1 MDNINEN
8 IEKLSEKKLPNED
21 EEFNNFFFV
30 GGADWIKSNKENISK
45 EKKNKIKL
53 FLKKYL
59 LLDNVNFLFG
69 TGSSIHLGAESI
81 QGIPKKVMDKIDGI
95 DEIEQKDK
103 TDETNKK
110 DEIKNLFKE
119 LKDKYVDKIKEE
131 IKKGKDYFIWE
142 DKAIKPIIDKIS
154 NDLKVNLKIS
164 EEDEIEKIK
173 FKKDIEKELKENR
186 EKIETEDIIKAIFTS
201 DNIKKYIINL
211 DEVNENLKKITEE
224 VKLKLELLKLIN
236 EDKKI
241 NLKEAIMNEKFNN
254 KEKEEIY
261 KLGIEVKLEDF
272 LNYLYALKYL
282 MEQSEGLIS
291 KKEIDLENLK
301 QLIETIKKG
310 IFEMCDIDNISFEDN
325 FFFNREADSVISAR
339 IKIETRKKMEKE
351 GKYTYHRSF
360 LTSLLQRPL
369 NLRRANIFTLN
380 YDLAFEYACDELGI
394 EYINGF
400 VGFNERNF
408 RPEVYNYDFFFPGDT
423 TEGKVRR
430 IERVIKYYKLHGSLN
445 WVYKNQ
451 NKNNPYGLYEIPI
464 ELVRMKLKNKMDN
477 LGEIMIYPTS
487 SKKEYTLNFPY
498 SELFRKFADRLQQPE
513 AVLFVIGYSFYDE
526 HVNDIIYQA
535 LANPSFTLVI
545 VDFNGTQSGGEIKR
559 LNDLK
564 DPRIIISQGGEL
576 GDFKYFSKELLPT
589 MDQEDTRA
597 KVMSSIE
604 KLYTKEDNEKSE
616 V

>member
-1 MDNINEN
+1 MDSINEN
-8 IEKLSEKKLPNED
+8 IEKLSEKKLPNEA

-30 GGADWIKSNKENISK
+30 GGDDWIKNNKENISK

-69 TGSSIHLGAESI
+69 TGSSIHLGAETI
-81 QGIPKKVMDKIDGI
+81 QGIPKKVIDKIDGT
-95 DEIEQKDK
+95 DEIEQK
-103 TDETNKK
+103 E
-110 DEIKNLFKE
+110 EIKNLFKK

-142 DKAIKPIIDKIS
+142 DKVIKPIIDKIS
-154 NDLKVNLKIS
+154 NDLKVNLKIT
-164 EEDEIEKIK
+164 EEDKIEKIK
-173 FKKDIEKELKENR
+173 FKKDIEKELKENSK
-186 EKIETEDIIKAIFTS
+186 KIESEDIIKTIFTS
-201 DNIKKYIINL
+201 DNIKKYNIIL
-211 DEVNENLKKITEE
+211 DEVDEILKNITEKFKIE
-224 VKLKLELLKLIN
+224 LELLKLIN
-236 EDKKI
+236 KNKI
-241 NLKEAIMNEKFNN
+241 NLKEIAINKKFNDEE
-254 KEKEEIY
+254 KEKIY

-282 MEQSEGLIS
+282 MEQSEGIIS
-291 KKEIDLENLK
+291 KEEIDIEKLE
-301 QLIETIKKG
+301 QLIETIKKA

-325 FFFNREADSVISAR
+325 LFFKREADSVISAR

-545 VDFNGTQSGGEIKR
+545 VDFNVTQSGGEIKR

-604 KLYTKEDNEKSE
+604 KLYPKEDNEKSE

>member
-1 MDNINEN
+1 MDNKNEV
-8 IEKLSEKKLPNED
+8 IENQNVDKDQISEKKS
-21 EEFNNFFFV
+21 NNCFFV
-30 GGADWIKSNKENISK
+30 GEERWIENEKIDKDKKS
-45 EKKNKIKL
+45 KIKL
-53 FLKKYL
+53 FFKKYL

-81 QGIPKKVMDKIDGI
+81 QEIPKQISEKIEKND
-95 DEIEQKDK
+95 DV
-103 TDETNKK
+103 N
-110 DEIKNLFKE
+110 NLFKKLKE
-119 LKDKYVDKIKEE
+119 KYKDKKLLDVKEE
-131 IKKGKDYFIWE
+131 IEKGNDCLIWE
-142 DKAIKPIIDKIS
+142 NKI
-154 NDLKVNLKIS
+154 NDLEEGLKSKLKELKIQKEKVNLKEI
-164 EEDEIEKIK
+164 IEKNELD
-173 FKKDIEKELKENR
+173 DI
-186 EKIETEDIIKAIFTS
+186 
-201 DNIKKYIINL
+201 
-211 DEVNENLKKITEE
+211 
-224 VKLKLELLKLIN
+224 
-236 EDKKI
+236 
-241 NLKEAIMNEKFNN
+241 
-254 KEKEEIY
+254 EKEEIY
-261 KLGIEVKLEDF
+261 KLGVEVKLEDF

-282 MEQSEGLIS
+282 MKQSEGLIS
-291 KKEIDLENLK
+291 KNELEIDIEKLGK
-301 QLIETIKKG
+301 LIEAIKKA
-310 IFEMCDIDNISFEDN
+310 IFEMCDIDNISFVKNWFLNKKGNKE
-325 FFFNREADSVISAR
+325 
-339 IKIETRKKMEKE
+339 IKEKMEKE
-351 GKYTYHRSF
+351 GKYTYHKSF

-464 ELVRMKLKNKMDN
+464 ELVRMKLENKMDN

-513 AVLFVIGYSFYDE
+513 AVLFVVGYSFYDE
-526 HVNDIIYQA
+526 HINDIIYQA
-535 LANPSFTLVI
+535 LANPSFTLII
-545 VDFNGTQSGGEIKR
+545 VDFNGTKNDGEIKR

-564 DPRIIISQGGEL
+564 DPRIIICQGEEL

-589 MDQEDTRA
+589 IDQEDTRA
-597 KVMSSIE
+597 KVMNSLD
-604 KLYTKEDNEKSE
+604 KLYQTENDKKQE

>member
-1 MDNINEN
+1 MDSKNEN
-8 IEKLSEKKLPNED
+8 TENLSKKKVPNKD

-30 GGADWIKSNKENISK
+30 GGDDWIKNEKESISK

-69 TGSSIHLGAESI
+69 TGSSIHLGAETV
-81 QGIPKKVMDKIDGI
+81 QRIPEKVT
-95 DEIEQKDK
+95 DEIE
-103 TDETNKK
+103 EK
-110 DEIKNLFKE
+110 DEVKNLFKK
-119 LKDKYVDKIKEE
+119 LKNKYVDKIKEE
-131 IKKGKDYFIWE
+131 IRKGKDYFIWE
-142 DKAIKPIIDKIS
+142 DKVLKPIIDKIF
-154 NDLKVNLKIS
+154 DNLKENLEIS
-164 EEDEIEKIK
+164 EEDEIKKIK
-173 FKKDIEKELKENR
+173 FKKDIEEELRENSK
-186 EKIETEDIIKAIFTS
+186 KIDSKNIIKTIFAN
-201 DNIKKYIINL
+201 DNIKKYNIIL
-211 DEVNENLKKITEE
+211 DEVDEILKNITEKFKIE
-224 VKLKLELLKLIN
+224 LELLKLIN
-236 EDKKI
+236 KNKI
-241 NLKEAIMNEKFNN
+241 NLKEIAINEKFNDEE
-254 KEKEEIY
+254 KEKIY

-282 MEQSEGLIS
+282 MEQSEGIIS
-291 KKEIDLENLK
+291 KEEIDIEKLE
-301 QLIETIKKG
+301 QLIETIKKA

-325 FFFNREADSVISAR
+325 FFFKREADSLISAR

-464 ELVRMKLKNKMDN
+464 ELVRMKLENKKDN

-513 AVLFVIGYSFYDE
+513 AVLFVVGYSFYDE
-526 HVNDIIYQA
+526 HINDIIYQA
-535 LANPSFTLVI
+535 LANPSFTLII
-545 VDFNGTQSGGEIKR
+545 VDFNGTKSGGEIKI

-564 DPRIIISQGGEL
+564 DPRIVISQGEEL

-589 MDQEDTRA
+589 MDQEDTRI
-597 KVMSSIE
+597 KVMNSME
-604 KLYTKEDNEKSE
+604 KLYPKEDDQKSE

>member
-1 MDNINEN
+1 MDSINEN
-8 IEKLSEKKLPNED
+8 IEKLSEKKLPNEA

-30 GGADWIKSNKENISK
+30 GGDDWIKNNKENISK

-69 TGSSIHLGAESI
+69 TGSSIHLGAETI
-81 QGIPKKVMDKIDGI
+81 QGIPKKVIDKIDGT
-95 DEIEQKDK
+95 DEIEQ
-103 TDETNKK
+103 K
-110 DEIKNLFKE
+110 DEIKNLFKK

-142 DKAIKPIIDKIS
+142 DKVIKPIIDKIS
-154 NDLKVNLKIS
+154 NDLKVNLKIT
-164 EEDEIEKIK
+164 EEDKIEKIK
-173 FKKDIEKELKENR
+173 FKKDIEKELKENSK
-186 EKIETEDIIKAIFTS
+186 KIESEDIIKTIFTS
-201 DNIKKYIINL
+201 DNIKKYNIIL
-211 DEVNENLKKITEE
+211 DEVDEILKNITEKFKIE
-224 VKLKLELLKLIN
+224 LELLKLIN
-236 EDKKI
+236 KNKI
-241 NLKEAIMNEKFNN
+241 NLKEIAINKKFNDEE
-254 KEKEEIY
+254 KEKIY

-282 MEQSEGLIS
+282 MEQSEGIIS
-291 KKEIDLENLK
+291 KEEIDIEKLE
-301 QLIETIKKG
+301 QLIETIKKA

-325 FFFNREADSVISAR
+325 LFFKREADSVISAR

-408 RPEVYNYDFFFPGDT
+408 RPEVYSYDFFFPGDT

-445 WVYKNQ
+445 WIYKNQ

-464 ELVRMKLKNKMDN
+464 ELVRMKLENEKDN

-513 AVLFVIGYSFYDE
+513 AVLFVVGYSFYDE
-526 HVNDIIYQA
+526 HINDIIYQA
-535 LANPSFTLVI
+535 LANPSFTLII
-545 VDFNGTQSGGEIKR
+545 VDFKGTENGGEIKR

-564 DPRIIISQGGEL
+564 DPRIIICQGEEL

-589 MDQEDTRA
+589 MDQEDTRI
-597 KVMSSIE
+597 KVMNSIE
-604 KLYTKEDNEKSE
+604 KLYPKEDDEKSE

>member
-30 GGADWIKSNKENISK
+30 GGDDWIKNNKENISK

-69 TGSSIHLGAESI
+69 TGSSIHLGAETV
-81 QGIPKKVMDKIDGI
+81 QRIPEKVT
-95 DEIEQKDK
+95 DEIE
-103 TDETNKK
+103 EK
-110 DEIKNLFKE
+110 DEVKNLFKK
-119 LKDKYVDKIKEE
+119 LRDKYVDKIKEE

-142 DKAIKPIIDKIS
+142 DKVIKPIIDKIS
-154 NDLKVNLKIS
+154 NDLKVNLKIT
-164 EEDEIEKIK
+164 EEDKIEKIK
-173 FKKDIEKELKENR
+173 FKKDIEKELKENSK
-186 EKIETEDIIKAIFTS
+186 KIESEDIIKNIFTS

-241 NLKEAIMNEKFNN
+241 NLKEAIMNEKFND
-254 KEKEEIY
+254 KEEEIY

-291 KKEIDLENLK
+291 KKEVDVEILE
-301 QLIETIKKG
+301 QLIETIKKA

-325 FFFNREADSVISAR
+325 LFFKREADSVISAR

-445 WVYKNQ
+445 WIYKNQ

-604 KLYTKEDNEKSE
+604 KLYPKEDDEKSE

>member
-1 MDNINEN
+1 MDSKNEV
-8 IEKLSEKKLPNED
+8 IENKNVDKDKISEKKS
-21 EEFNNFFFV
+21 NNCFFV
-30 GGADWIKSNKENISK
+30 GEEKWIENKKIDNKDKS
-45 EKKNKIKL
+45 KIKL

-81 QGIPKKVMDKIDGI
+81 QEIPKQISEKIEKND
-95 DEIEQKDK
+95 DV
-103 TDETNKK
+103 N
-110 DEIKNLFKE
+110 NLFKK
-119 LKDKYVDKIKEE
+119 LKEKYEDRKFLDVKEE
-131 IKKGKDYFIWE
+131 IKKGNDYFIWK
-142 DKAIKPIIDKIS
+142 DKVLKLIIDKIFD
-154 NDLKVNLKIS
+154 NLKVNLKIS

-186 EKIETEDIIKAIFTS
+186 EKIESEDIIKAIFTS

-236 EDKKI
+236 EDKEI
-241 NLKEAIMNEKFNN
+241 NLKEAIMHEKFND

-261 KLGIEVKLEDF
+261 KLGVEVKLEDF

-282 MEQSEGLIS
+282 MGQSEDLIS
-291 KKEIDLENLK
+291 KEEIDLEKLE
-301 QLIETIKKG
+301 QLIETIKKA
-310 IFEMCDIDNISFEDN
+310 IFEMCDIDNISFKDN
-325 FFFNREADSVISAR
+325 YFLEKEENKE
-339 IKIETRKKMEKE
+339 IKDKMQKE
-351 GKYTYHRSF
+351 GKYTYHKSL

-369 NLRRANIFTLN
+369 NLRRVNIFTLN

-464 ELVRMKLKNKMDN
+464 ELVRMKLTNETNN
-477 LGEIMIYPTS
+477 LGDIMIYPTS

-513 AVLFVIGYSFYDE
+513 AVLFVVGYSFYDE
-526 HVNDIIYQA
+526 HINDIIYQA
-535 LANPSFTLVI
+535 LANPSFTLII
-545 VDFNGTQSGGEIKR
+545 VDFNGTKNKGEIKK

-564 DPRIIISQGGEL
+564 DPRIIICQGEEL

-589 MDQEDTRA
+589 IDQEDTRA
-597 KVMSSIE
+597 KVMSSLE
-604 KLYTKEDNEKSE
+604 KLYQAENDKKQEE
-616 V
+616 

>member
-1 MDNINEN
+1 MDNKNEIVEN
-8 IEKLSEKKLPNED
+8 KNSEKD
-21 EEFNNFFFV
+21 QNNKKKSNNCFFV
-30 GGADWIKSNKENISK
+30 GGDDWIENKEESIKKVEK
-45 EKKNKIKL
+45 ERYKSKIKL

-81 QGIPKKVMDKIDGI
+81 QEIPKQISKKIEKND
-95 DEIEQKDK
+95 DV
-103 TDETNKK
+103 N
-110 DEIKNLFKE
+110 NLFKK
-119 LKDKYVDKIKEE
+119 LKEKYEDRKFLDVKEE
-131 IKKGKDYFIWE
+131 IKKGNDYFIWK
-142 DKAIKPIIDKIS
+142 DKVLKPIIDKIF
-154 NDLKVNLKIS
+154 DNLKENLEIS
-164 EEDEIEKIK
+164 EEDEIKKIK
-173 FKKDIEKELKENR
+173 FKKDIEEELMENNK
-186 EKIETEDIIKAIFTS
+186 KIESKDIIKIIFTS
-201 DNIKKYIINL
+201 NNIKKYVINL
-211 DEVNENLKKITEE
+211 DKVSEKLKEITEE

-236 EDKKI
+236 KDKEI
-241 NLKEAIMNEKFNN
+241 NLKEAIMNEKFND

-261 KLGIEVKLEDF
+261 KLGVEVKLEDF

-282 MEQSEGLIS
+282 MEQSEDLIS
-291 KKEIDLENLK
+291 KEEIDIEKLGK
-301 QLIETIKKG
+301 LIETIKKA
-310 IFEMCDIDNISFEDN
+310 IFEMCDVDRISFNDN
-325 FFFNREADSVISAR
+325 HFLKKEENKE
-339 IKIETRKKMEKE
+339 IKDKMEKE
-351 GKYTYHRSF
+351 GRYTYHKSL

-464 ELVRMKLKNKMDN
+464 ELVRMKLTNETNN
-477 LGEIMIYPTS
+477 LGDIMIYPTS

-513 AVLFVIGYSFYDE
+513 AVLFVVGYSFYDE

-535 LANPSFTLVI
+535 LANPSFTLI
-545 VDFNGTQSGGEIKR
+545 IIDFKGTENGGEIKR

-564 DPRIIISQGGEL
+564 DPRIIICQGEEL

-604 KLYTKEDNEKSE
+604 KLYPKENDEKSE

>member
-1 MDNINEN
+1 MDSKNEV
-8 IEKLSEKKLPNED
+8 IENKNVDKDKISEKKS
-21 EEFNNFFFV
+21 NNCFFV
-30 GGADWIKSNKENISK
+30 GEEKWIENKKIDNKDKS
-45 EKKNKIKL
+45 KIKL

-81 QGIPKKVMDKIDGI
+81 QEIPKQISEKIEKND
-95 DEIEQKDK
+95 DV
-103 TDETNKK
+103 N
-110 DEIKNLFKE
+110 NLFKK
-119 LKDKYVDKIKEE
+119 LKEKYENRKLLDVKEE
-131 IKKGKDYFIWE
+131 IEKGNNYLIWE
-142 DKAIKPIIDKIS
+142 NKI
-154 NDLKVNLKIS
+154 NDLEEELKSKLKELEIQKDKVNLK
-164 EEDEIEKIK
+164 EIIVKNK
-173 FKKDIEKELKENR
+173 LDDSEKEK
-186 EKIETEDIIKAIFTS
+186 
-201 DNIKKYIINL
+201 
-211 DEVNENLKKITEE
+211 
-224 VKLKLELLKLIN
+224 
-236 EDKKI
+236 
-241 NLKEAIMNEKFNN
+241 
-254 KEKEEIY
+254 IY
-261 KLGIEVKLEDF
+261 KLGVEVKLEDF

-282 MEQSEGLIS
+282 MKQSEGLIS
-291 KKEIDLENLK
+291 KNELKTEIDIEKLGK
-301 QLIETIKKG
+301 LIVAIKKA
-310 IFEMCDIDNISFEDN
+310 IFEMCDIDNISFKDN
-325 FFFNREADSVISAR
+325 YFLEKEENKE
-339 IKIETRKKMEKE
+339 IKEKMEKE
-351 GKYTYHRSF
+351 GKYTYHKSL

-369 NLRRANIFTLN
+369 NLRRVNIFTLN

-464 ELVRMKLKNKMDN
+464 ELVRMKLTNETNN
-477 LGEIMIYPTS
+477 LGDIMIYPTS

-513 AVLFVIGYSFYDE
+513 AVLFVVGYSFYDE
-526 HVNDIIYQA
+526 HINDIIYQA
-535 LANPSFTLVI
+535 LANPSFTLII
-545 VDFNGTQSGGEIKR
+545 VDFKGTENGGEIKR

-564 DPRIIISQGGEL
+564 DPRIIICQGEEL

-597 KVMSSIE
+597 KVMSSLD
-604 KLYTKEDNEKSE
+604 KLYPTEDDKK
-616 V
+616 

>member
-1 MDNINEN
+1 MDNKNEIIENQNVKKDQINE
-8 IEKLSEKKLPNED
+8 KKS
-21 EEFNNFFFV
+21 NNCFFV
-30 GGADWIKSNKENISK
+30 GGDDWIENKNLKKEEKGRYKS
-45 EKKNKIKL
+45 KIKL

-81 QGIPKKVMDKIDGI
+81 QEIPK
-95 DEIEQKDK
+95 Q
-103 TDETNKK
+103 
-110 DEIKNLFKE
+110 
-119 LKDKYVDKIKEE
+119 
-131 IKKGKDYFIWE
+131 
-142 DKAIKPIIDKIS
+142 IIDKIEKNNNIKELFEILKKKYEKKLLS
-154 NDLKVNLKIS
+154 DIKEKIEKGNDYLIWENKINDLEKKVKSKLKELKIEKEKVNLKEII
-164 EEDEIEKIK
+164 EENK
-173 FKKDIEKELKENR
+173 
-186 EKIETEDIIKAIFTS
+186 
-201 DNIKKYIINL
+201 L
-211 DEVNENLKKITEE
+211 DET
-224 VKLKLELLKLIN
+224 
-236 EDKKI
+236 
-241 NLKEAIMNEKFNN
+241 
-254 KEKEEIY
+254 EKEEIY

-282 MEQSEGLIS
+282 MEQSEDLIS
-291 KKEIDLENLK
+291 KVEIDLEKLE
-301 QLIETIKKG
+301 QLIETIKKA
-310 IFEMCDIDNISFEDN
+310 IFEMCDIDKISFDDN
-325 FFFNREADSVISAR
+325 HFLKKEENNE
-339 IKIETRKKMEKE
+339 IKDKMKKE
-351 GKYTYHRSF
+351 GKYTYHKSF

-400 VGFNERNF
+400 VGFNKRNF
-408 RPEVYNYDFFFPGDT
+408 RPEVYSYDFFFPGDT

-445 WVYKNQ
+445 WVYRNQ

-464 ELVRMKLKNKMDN
+464 ELVRMNLKNEEDN

-513 AVLFVIGYSFYDE
+513 AVLFVVGYSFYDE
-526 HVNDIIYQA
+526 HINDIIYQA
-535 LANPSFTLVI
+535 LANPSFTLII
-545 VDFNGTQSGGEIKR
+545 VDFNGTKSGGEIKI

-564 DPRIIISQGGEL
+564 DPRIVISQGEEL

-589 MDQEDTRA
+589 MDQEDTRI
-597 KVMSSIE
+597 KVMNSME
-604 KLYTKEDNEKSE
+604 KLYPKEDDQKSE

>member
-1 MDNINEN
+1 MDSKNEN
-8 IEKLSEKKLPNED
+8 TENLSKKKVPNKD

-30 GGADWIKSNKENISK
+30 GGDDWIKNEKESISK

-69 TGSSIHLGAESI
+69 TGSSIHLGAETV
-81 QGIPKKVMDKIDGI
+81 QRIPEKVT
-95 DEIEQKDK
+95 DEIE
-103 TDETNKK
+103 EK
-110 DEIKNLFKE
+110 DEVKNLFKK
-119 LKDKYVDKIKEE
+119 LKNKYVDKIKEE
-131 IKKGKDYFIWE
+131 IRKGKDYFIWE
-142 DKAIKPIIDKIS
+142 DKVLKSIIDKIF
-154 NDLKVNLKIS
+154 DNLKKNLEIS
-164 EEDEIEKIK
+164 EEDEIKKIK
-173 FKKDIEKELKENR
+173 FKKDIEEELRENSK
-186 EKIETEDIIKAIFTS
+186 KIDSKNIIKTIFAN
-201 DNIKKYIINL
+201 DNIKKYNIIL
-211 DEVNENLKKITEE
+211 DEVDEILKNITEKFKIE
-224 VKLKLELLKLIN
+224 LELLKLIN
-236 EDKKI
+236 KNKI
-241 NLKEAIMNEKFNN
+241 NLKEIAINKKFNDEE
-254 KEKEEIY
+254 KEKIY

-282 MEQSEGLIS
+282 MEQSEGIIS
-291 KKEIDLENLK
+291 KEEIDIEKLE
-301 QLIETIKKG
+301 QLIETIKKA

-464 ELVRMKLKNKMDN
+464 ELVRMKLENKMDN

-513 AVLFVIGYSFYDE
+513 AVLFVVGYSFYDE

-535 LANPSFTLVI
+535 LANPSFTLII
-545 VDFNGTQSGGEIKR
+545 VDFYGTQSGGEIKK

-604 KLYTKEDNEKSE
+604 KLYPKENDEKSE

>member
-1 MDNINEN
+1 MKLEVYKILSINFSKNRTHGGSVLDNKNEV
-8 IEKLSEKKLPNED
+8 IENQNVDKDQISEKKS
-21 EEFNNFFFV
+21 NNCFFV
-30 GGADWIKSNKENISK
+30 GEERWIENEKIDKDKKS
-45 EKKNKIKL
+45 KIKL
-53 FLKKYL
+53 FFKKYL

-81 QGIPKKVMDKIDGI
+81 QEIPKQISEKIEKND
-95 DEIEQKDK
+95 DV
-103 TDETNKK
+103 N
-110 DEIKNLFKE
+110 NLFKK
-119 LKDKYVDKIKEE
+119 LKEKYEDKKLLDVKEE
-131 IKKGKDYFIWE
+131 IEKGNDCLIWE
-142 DKAIKPIIDKIS
+142 NKI
-154 NDLKVNLKIS
+154 NDLEEGLKSKLKELKIQKEKVNLKEI
-164 EEDEIEKIK
+164 IEKNELD
-173 FKKDIEKELKENR
+173 DI
-186 EKIETEDIIKAIFTS
+186 
-201 DNIKKYIINL
+201 
-211 DEVNENLKKITEE
+211 
-224 VKLKLELLKLIN
+224 
-236 EDKKI
+236 
-241 NLKEAIMNEKFNN
+241 
-254 KEKEEIY
+254 EKEEIY
-261 KLGIEVKLEDF
+261 KLGVEVKLEDF

-282 MEQSEGLIS
+282 MKQSEGLIS
-291 KKEIDLENLK
+291 KNELEIDIEKLGK
-301 QLIETIKKG
+301 LIEAIKKA
-310 IFEMCDIDNISFEDN
+310 IFEMCDIDNISFVKNWFLNKKGNKE
-325 FFFNREADSVISAR
+325 
-339 IKIETRKKMEKE
+339 IKEKMEKE
-351 GKYTYHRSF
+351 GKYAYHKSF

-380 YDLAFEYACDELGI
+380 YDLAFEYAYDELGI

-464 ELVRMKLKNKMDN
+464 ELVRMKLENKMDN

-513 AVLFVIGYSFYDE
+513 AVLFVVGYSFYDE
-526 HVNDIIYQA
+526 HINDIIYQA
-535 LANPSFTLVI
+535 LANPSFTLII
-545 VDFNGTQSGGEIKR
+545 VDFNGTKNDGEIKR

-564 DPRIIISQGGEL
+564 DPRIIICQGEEL

-589 MDQEDTRA
+589 IDQEDTRA
-597 KVMSSIE
+597 KVMNSLD
-604 KLYTKEDNEKSE
+604 KLYQTENDKKQE

>member
-1 MDNINEN
+1 MKLEVYKILSINFSKNKTYGGSVLDSKNEVIENQNVEKDKINE
-8 IEKLSEKKLPNED
+8 KKS
-21 EEFNNFFFV
+21 NNCFFV
-30 GGADWIKSNKENISK
+30 GGDDWIENKNLKKEEKERYKS
-45 EKKNKIKL
+45 KIKL

-81 QGIPKKVMDKIDGI
+81 QEIPKQISDKI
-95 DEIEQKDK
+95 E
-103 TDETNKK
+103 
-110 DEIKNLFKE
+110 KNNNIKE
-119 LKDKYVDKIKEE
+119 LFENLKKKYEKRLLLDIKEKIE
-131 IKKGKDYFIWE
+131 KRNDCLIWE
-142 DKAIKPIIDKIS
+142 NKI
-154 NDLKVNLKIS
+154 NNLEEELKNKLKEFKIENEKVNLK
-164 EEDEIEKIK
+164 EIIVKNK
-173 FKKDIEKELKENR
+173 
-186 EKIETEDIIKAIFTS
+186 
-201 DNIKKYIINL
+201 L
-211 DEVNENLKKITEE
+211 D
-224 VKLKLELLKLIN
+224 
-236 EDKKI
+236 DS
-241 NLKEAIMNEKFNN
+241 
-254 KEKEEIY
+254 EKEEIY
-261 KLGIEVKLEDF
+261 KLGVEVKLEDF

-282 MEQSEGLIS
+282 MEQSEDLIS
-291 KKEIDLENLK
+291 KEEIDLEKLE
-301 QLIETIKKG
+301 QLIETIKKA
-310 IFEMCDIDNISFEDN
+310 IFEMCDIDKISFDN
-325 FFFNREADSVISAR
+325 NHFLKKEENKK
-339 IKIETRKKMEKE
+339 IKDKMKKE
-351 GKYTYHRSF
+351 GKYTYHKSL

-445 WVYKNQ
+445 WVYRNQ

-464 ELVRMKLKNKMDN
+464 ELVRMKLANKMDN
-477 LGEIMIYPTS
+477 LGDIMIYPTS

-513 AVLFVIGYSFYDE
+513 AVLFVVGYSFYDE

-535 LANPSFTLVI
+535 LANPSFTLII
-545 VDFNGTQSGGEIKR
+545 VDFKGTQSGEEIKR

-564 DPRIIISQGGEL
+564 DPRIIICQGEEL

-589 MDQEDTRA
+589 IDQEDTRA
-597 KVMSSIE
+597 KVMSSLE
-604 KLYTKEDNEKSE
+604 KLYQAENDKKQEE
-616 V
+616 

>member
-1 MDNINEN
+1 MKLEVYKILSINFSKNRTHGGSVLDNKNEV
-8 IEKLSEKKLPNED
+8 IENQNVDKDQISEKKS
-21 EEFNNFFFV
+21 NNCFFV
-30 GGADWIKSNKENISK
+30 GEERWIENEKIDKDKKS
-45 EKKNKIKL
+45 KIKL
-53 FLKKYL
+53 FFKKYL

-81 QGIPKKVMDKIDGI
+81 QEIPKQISEKIEKND
-95 DEIEQKDK
+95 DV
-103 TDETNKK
+103 N
-110 DEIKNLFKE
+110 NLFKK
-119 LKDKYVDKIKEE
+119 LKEKYEDKKLLDVKEE
-131 IKKGKDYFIWE
+131 IEKGNDCLIWE
-142 DKAIKPIIDKIS
+142 NKI
-154 NDLKVNLKIS
+154 NDLEEGLKSKLKELKIKKEKVNLKEI
-164 EEDEIEKIK
+164 IEKNELD
-173 FKKDIEKELKENR
+173 DI
-186 EKIETEDIIKAIFTS
+186 
-201 DNIKKYIINL
+201 
-211 DEVNENLKKITEE
+211 
-224 VKLKLELLKLIN
+224 
-236 EDKKI
+236 
-241 NLKEAIMNEKFNN
+241 
-254 KEKEEIY
+254 EKEEIY
-261 KLGIEVKLEDF
+261 KLGVEVKLEDF

-282 MEQSEGLIS
+282 MKQSEGLIS
-291 KKEIDLENLK
+291 KNELEIDIEKLGK
-301 QLIETIKKG
+301 LIEAIKKA
-310 IFEMCDIDNISFEDN
+310 IFEMCDIDNISFVKNWFLNKKGNKE
-325 FFFNREADSVISAR
+325 
-339 IKIETRKKMEKE
+339 IKEKMEKE
-351 GKYTYHRSF
+351 GKYTYHKSF

-380 YDLAFEYACDELGI
+380 YDLAFEYAYDELGI

-464 ELVRMKLKNKMDN
+464 ELVRMKLENKMDN

-513 AVLFVIGYSFYDE
+513 AVLFVVGYSFYDE
-526 HVNDIIYQA
+526 HINDIIYQA
-535 LANPSFTLVI
+535 LANPSFTLII
-545 VDFNGTQSGGEIKR
+545 VDFNGTKNDGEIKR

-564 DPRIIISQGGEL
+564 DPRIIICQGEEL

-589 MDQEDTRA
+589 IDQEDTRA
-597 KVMSSIE
+597 KVMNSLD
-604 KLYTKEDNEKSE
+604 KLYQTENDKKQE

>member
-30 GGADWIKSNKENISK
+30 GGDDWIKNEKESISK

-69 TGSSIHLGAESI
+69 TGSSIHLGAETV
-81 QGIPKKVMDKIDGI
+81 QRIPEKVT
-95 DEIEQKDK
+95 DEIE
-103 TDETNKK
+103 EK
-110 DEIKNLFKE
+110 DEVKNLFKK
-119 LKDKYVDKIKEE
+119 LKNKYVDKIKEE
-131 IKKGKDYFIWE
+131 IRKGKDYFIWE
-142 DKAIKPIIDKIS
+142 DKVLKPIIDKIF
-154 NDLKVNLKIS
+154 DNLKKNLEIS
-164 EEDEIEKIK
+164 EEDEIKKIK
-173 FKKDIEKELKENR
+173 FKKDIEEELRENSK
-186 EKIETEDIIKAIFTS
+186 KIDSKNIIKTIFAN
-201 DNIKKYIINL
+201 DNIKKYNIIL
-211 DEVNENLKKITEE
+211 DEVDEILKNITEKFKIE
-224 VKLKLELLKLIN
+224 LELLKLIN
-236 EDKKI
+236 KNKI
-241 NLKEAIMNEKFNN
+241 NLKEIAINKKFNDEE
-254 KEKEEIY
+254 KEKIY

-282 MEQSEGLIS
+282 MEQSEGIIS
-291 KKEIDLENLK
+291 KEEIDIEKLE
-301 QLIETIKKG
+301 QLIETIKKA

-325 FFFNREADSVISAR
+325 LFFKREADSVISAR

-604 KLYTKEDNEKSE
+604 KLYPKEDNEKSE

>member
-1 MDNINEN
+1 MDSKNEN
-8 IEKLSEKKLPNED
+8 TENLSKKKVPNKD

-30 GGADWIKSNKENISK
+30 GGDDWIKNEKESISK

-69 TGSSIHLGAESI
+69 TGSSIHLGAETV
-81 QGIPKKVMDKIDGI
+81 QRIPEKVT
-95 DEIEQKDK
+95 DEIE
-103 TDETNKK
+103 EK
-110 DEIKNLFKE
+110 DEVKNLFKK
-119 LKDKYVDKIKEE
+119 LKNKYVDKIKEE
-131 IKKGKDYFIWE
+131 IRKGKDYFIWE
-142 DKAIKPIIDKIS
+142 DKVLKPIIDKIF
-154 NDLKVNLKIS
+154 DNLKKNLEIS
-164 EEDEIEKIK
+164 EEDEIKKIK
-173 FKKDIEKELKENR
+173 FKKDIEEELRENSK
-186 EKIETEDIIKAIFTS
+186 KIDSKNIIKTIFAN
-201 DNIKKYIINL
+201 DNIKKYNIIL
-211 DEVNENLKKITEE
+211 DEVDEILKNITEKFKIE
-224 VKLKLELLKLIN
+224 LELLKLIN
-236 EDKKI
+236 KNKI
-241 NLKEAIMNEKFNN
+241 NLKEIAINKKFNDEE
-254 KEKEEIY
+254 KEKIY

-282 MEQSEGLIS
+282 IEQSEGIIS
-291 KKEIDLENLK
+291 KEEIDIEKLE
-301 QLIETIKKG
+301 QLIETIKKA

-325 FFFNREADSVISAR
+325 LFFKREADSVISAR

-604 KLYTKEDNEKSE
+604 KLYPKEDNEKSE

>member
-1 MDNINEN
+1 MDNKKEIVEN
-8 IEKLSEKKLPNED
+8 KNSEKD
-21 EEFNNFFFV
+21 QNNKKKSNNCFFV
-30 GGADWIKSNKENISK
+30 GGDDWIENEEESIKKVEKERYKS
-45 EKKNKIKL
+45 KIKL

-81 QGIPKKVMDKIDGI
+81 QEIPKQISEKIEKND
-95 DEIEQKDK
+95 DV
-103 TDETNKK
+103 N
-110 DEIKNLFKE
+110 NLFKK
-119 LKDKYVDKIKEE
+119 LKEKYEDRKFLDIKEE
-131 IKKGKDYFIWE
+131 IKKGNDYFIWE
-142 DKAIKPIIDKIS
+142 DKVIKLIIDKIS
-154 NDLKVNLKIS
+154 NDLKVNLKIT
-164 EEDEIEKIK
+164 EEDKIEKIK
-173 FKKDIEKELKENR
+173 FKKDIEKELKENSK
-186 EKIETEDIIKAIFTS
+186 KIESEDIIKTIFTS

-241 NLKEAIMNEKFNN
+241 NLKEAIMNEKFND

-261 KLGIEVKLEDF
+261 KLGVEVKLEDF

-282 MEQSEGLIS
+282 MEQSKDLIS
-291 KKEIDLENLK
+291 KEEIDIEKLGK
-301 QLIETIKKG
+301 LIETIKKA
-310 IFEMCDIDNISFEDN
+310 IFEMCDVDRISFNDN
-325 FFFNREADSVISAR
+325 HFLKKEENKE
-339 IKIETRKKMEKE
+339 IKDKMEKE
-351 GKYTYHRSF
+351 GRYTYHKSL

-464 ELVRMKLKNKMDN
+464 ELVRIKLTNETNN
-477 LGEIMIYPTS
+477 LGDIMIYPTS

-513 AVLFVIGYSFYDE
+513 AVLFVVGYSFYDE

-535 LANPSFTLVI
+535 LANPSFTLII

-597 KVMSSIE
+597 KVMSSLE
-604 KLYTKEDNEKSE
+604 KLYQAENDKKQEE
-616 V
+616 

>member
-1 MDNINEN
+1 LDSKNEN
-8 IEKLSEKKLPNED
+8 TENLSKKKVPNKD

-30 GGADWIKSNKENISK
+30 GGDDWIKNEKESISK

-69 TGSSIHLGAESI
+69 TGSSIHLGAETV
-81 QGIPKKVMDKIDGI
+81 QRIPEKVT
-95 DEIEQKDK
+95 DEIE
-103 TDETNKK
+103 EK
-110 DEIKNLFKE
+110 DEVKNLFKK
-119 LKDKYVDKIKEE
+119 LKNKYVDKIKEE
-131 IKKGKDYFIWE
+131 IRKGKDYFIWE
-142 DKAIKPIIDKIS
+142 DKVLKPIIDKIF
-154 NDLKVNLKIS
+154 DNLKKNLEIS
-164 EEDEIEKIK
+164 EEDEIKKIK
-173 FKKDIEKELKENR
+173 FKKDIEEELRENSK
-186 EKIETEDIIKAIFTS
+186 KIDSKNIIKTIFAN
-201 DNIKKYIINL
+201 DNIKKYNIIL
-211 DEVNENLKKITEE
+211 DEVDEILKNITEKFKIE
-224 VKLKLELLKLIN
+224 LELLKLIN
-236 EDKKI
+236 KNKI
-241 NLKEAIMNEKFNN
+241 NLKEIAINKKFNDEE
-254 KEKEEIY
+254 KEKIY

-282 MEQSEGLIS
+282 MEQSEGIIS
-291 KKEIDLENLK
+291 KEEIDIEKLE
-301 QLIETIKKG
+301 QLIETIKKA

-325 FFFNREADSVISAR
+325 LFFKREADSVISAR

>member
-1 MDNINEN
+1 M
-8 IEKLSEKKLPNED
+8 
-21 EEFNNFFFV
+21 
-30 GGADWIKSNKENISK
+30 
-45 EKKNKIKL
+45 
-53 FLKKYL
+53 
-59 LLDNVNFLFG
+59 
-69 TGSSIHLGAESI
+69 GAETV
-81 QGIPKKVMDKIDGI
+81 QRIPEKVT
-95 DEIEQKDK
+95 DEIE
-103 TDETNKK
+103 EK
-110 DEIKNLFKE
+110 DEVKNLFKK
-119 LKDKYVDKIKEE
+119 LKNKYVDKIKEE
-131 IKKGKDYFIWE
+131 IRKGKDYFIWE
-142 DKAIKPIIDKIS
+142 DKVLKPIIDKIF
-154 NDLKVNLKIS
+154 DNLKKNLEIS
-164 EEDEIEKIK
+164 EEDEIKKIK
-173 FKKDIEKELKENR
+173 FKKDIEEELRENSK
-186 EKIETEDIIKAIFTS
+186 KIDSKNIIKTIFAN
-201 DNIKKYIINL
+201 DNIKKYNIIL
-211 DEVNENLKKITEE
+211 DEVDEILKNITEKFKIE
-224 VKLKLELLKLIN
+224 LELLKLIN
-236 EDKKI
+236 KNKI
-241 NLKEAIMNEKFNN
+241 NLKEIAINKKFNDEE
-254 KEKEEIY
+254 KEKIY

-282 MEQSEGLIS
+282 MEQSEGIIS
-291 KKEIDLENLK
+291 KEEIDIEKLE
-301 QLIETIKKG
+301 QLIETIKKA

-325 FFFNREADSVISAR
+325 LFFKREADSVISAR

-604 KLYTKEDNEKSE
+604 KLYPKEDNEKSE

>member
-1 MDNINEN
+1 MDSINEN
-8 IEKLSEKKLPNED
+8 IEKLSEKKLPNEA

-30 GGADWIKSNKENISK
+30 GGDDWIKNNKENISK

-69 TGSSIHLGAESI
+69 TGSSIHLGAETI
-81 QGIPKKVMDKIDGI
+81 QGIPKKVIDKIDGT
-95 DEIEQKDK
+95 DEIEQ
-103 TDETNKK
+103 K
-110 DEIKNLFKE
+110 DEIKNLFKK

-142 DKAIKPIIDKIS
+142 DKVIKPIIDKIS
-154 NDLKVNLKIS
+154 NDLKVNLKIT
-164 EEDEIEKIK
+164 EEDKIEKIK
-173 FKKDIEKELKENR
+173 FKKDIEKELKENSK
-186 EKIETEDIIKAIFTS
+186 KIESEDIIKTIFTS
-201 DNIKKYIINL
+201 DNIKKYNIIL
-211 DEVNENLKKITEE
+211 DEVDEILKNITEKFKIE
-224 VKLKLELLKLIN
+224 LELLKLIN
-236 EDKKI
+236 KNKI
-241 NLKEAIMNEKFNN
+241 NLKEIAINKKFNDEE
-254 KEKEEIY
+254 KEKIY

-282 MEQSEGLIS
+282 MEQSEGIIS
-291 KKEIDLENLK
+291 KEEIDIEKLE
-301 QLIETIKKG
+301 QLIETIKKA

-325 FFFNREADSVISAR
+325 LFFKREADSVISAR

-464 ELVRMKLKNKMDN
+464 ELVRMKLENKMDN

-604 KLYTKEDNEKSE
+604 KLYPKEDNEKSE

>member
-1 MDNINEN
+1 M
-8 IEKLSEKKLPNED
+8 
-21 EEFNNFFFV
+21 
-30 GGADWIKSNKENISK
+30 
-45 EKKNKIKL
+45 
-53 FLKKYL
+53 
-59 LLDNVNFLFG
+59 
-69 TGSSIHLGAESI
+69 GAETI
-81 QGIPKKVMDKIDGI
+81 QGIPKKVIDKIDGT
-95 DEIEQKDK
+95 DEIEQ
-103 TDETNKK
+103 K
-110 DEIKNLFKE
+110 DEIKNLFKK

-142 DKAIKPIIDKIS
+142 DKVIKPIIDKIS
-154 NDLKVNLKIS
+154 NDLKVNLKIT
-164 EEDEIEKIK
+164 EEDKIEKIK
-173 FKKDIEKELKENR
+173 FKKDIEKELKENSK
-186 EKIETEDIIKAIFTS
+186 KIESEDIIKTIFTS
-201 DNIKKYIINL
+201 DNIKKYNIIL
-211 DEVNENLKKITEE
+211 DEVDEILKNITEKFKIE
-224 VKLKLELLKLIN
+224 LELLKLIN
-236 EDKKI
+236 KNKI
-241 NLKEAIMNEKFNN
+241 NLKEIAINKKFNDEE
-254 KEKEEIY
+254 KEKIY

-282 MEQSEGLIS
+282 MEQSEGIIS
-291 KKEIDLENLK
+291 KEEIDIEKLE
-301 QLIETIKKG
+301 QLIETIKKA

-325 FFFNREADSVISAR
+325 LFFKREADSVISAR

-604 KLYTKEDNEKSE
+604 KLYPKEDNEKSE

>member
-1 MDNINEN
+1 MDSINEN
-8 IEKLSEKKLPNED
+8 IEKLSEKKLPNEA

-30 GGADWIKSNKENISK
+30 GGDDWIKNNKENISK

-69 TGSSIHLGAESI
+69 TGSSIHLGAETV
-81 QGIPKKVMDKIDGI
+81 QRIPEKVT
-95 DEIEQKDK
+95 DEIE
-103 TDETNKK
+103 EK
-110 DEIKNLFKE
+110 DEVKNLFKK
-119 LKDKYVDKIKEE
+119 LKNKYVDKIKEE

-142 DKAIKPIIDKIS
+142 DKIIKPIIDKIS
-154 NDLKVNLKIS
+154 NDLKVNLKIT
-164 EEDEIEKIK
+164 EEDKIEKIK
-173 FKKDIEKELKENR
+173 FKKDIEEELKENSK
-186 EKIETEDIIKAIFTS
+186 KIESEDIIKTIFTS
-201 DNIKKYIINL
+201 DNIKKYNIIL
-211 DEVNENLKKITEE
+211 DEVDEILKNITEKFKIE
-224 VKLKLELLKLIN
+224 LELLKLIN
-236 EDKKI
+236 KNKI
-241 NLKEAIMNEKFNN
+241 NLKEIAINKKFNDEE
-254 KEKEEIY
+254 KEKIY

-282 MEQSEGLIS
+282 MEQSEGIIS
-291 KKEIDLENLK
+291 KEEIDIEKLE
-301 QLIETIKKG
+301 QLIETIKKA

-325 FFFNREADSVISAR
+325 LFFKREADSVISAR

-604 KLYTKEDNEKSE
+604 KLYPKEDNEKSE

>member
-1 MDNINEN
+1 M
-8 IEKLSEKKLPNED
+8 K
-21 EEFNNFFFV
+21 EF
-30 GGADWIKSNKENISK
+30 
-45 EKKNKIKL
+45 
-53 FLKKYL
+53 
-59 LLDNVNFLFG
+59 
-69 TGSSIHLGAESI
+69 
-81 QGIPKKVMDKIDGI
+81 
-95 DEIEQKDK
+95 EIEN
-103 TDETNKK
+103 E
-110 DEIKNLFKE
+110 
-119 LKDKYVDKIKEE
+119 
-131 IKKGKDYFIWE
+131 
-142 DKAIKPIIDKIS
+142 
-154 NDLKVNLKIS
+154 KVNLK
-164 EEDEIEKIK
+164 EIIEGNELT
-173 FKKDIEKELKENR
+173 DDEKEK
-186 EKIETEDIIKAIFTS
+186 
-201 DNIKKYIINL
+201 
-211 DEVNENLKKITEE
+211 
-224 VKLKLELLKLIN
+224 
-236 EDKKI
+236 
-241 NLKEAIMNEKFNN
+241 
-254 KEKEEIY
+254 IY

-282 MEQSEGLIS
+282 MEQSEDLIS
-291 KKEIDLENLK
+291 KEEIDIEKLE
-301 QLIETIKKG
+301 QLIETIKEA
-310 IFEMCDIDNISFEDN
+310 IFDMCDIDKISL
-325 FFFNREADSVISAR
+325 DSNWFLNKKENKEKNKE
-339 IKIETRKKMEKE
+339 IKDKMEKE
-351 GKYTYHRSF
+351 GKYTYHKSL

-445 WVYKNQ
+445 WVYKNE

-464 ELVRMKLKNKMDN
+464 ELVRMKLKNEKDN
-477 LGEIMIYPTS
+477 LGDIMIYPTS

-535 LANPSFTLVI
+535 LANPSFTLII

-597 KVMSSIE
+597 KVMNSIE
-604 KLYTKEDNEKSE
+604 KLYQVENDKKQEE
-616 V
+616 

>member
-1 MDNINEN
+1 MDSINEN
-8 IEKLSEKKLPNED
+8 IEKLSEKKLPNEA

-30 GGADWIKSNKENISK
+30 GGDDWIKNEKESISK

-69 TGSSIHLGAESI
+69 TGSSIHLGAETV
-81 QGIPKKVMDKIDGI
+81 QRIPEKVT
-95 DEIEQKDK
+95 DEIE
-103 TDETNKK
+103 EK
-110 DEIKNLFKE
+110 DEVKNLFKK
-119 LKDKYVDKIKEE
+119 LKNKYVDKIKEE
-131 IKKGKDYFIWE
+131 IRKGKDYFIWE
-142 DKAIKPIIDKIS
+142 DKVLKPIIDKIF
-154 NDLKVNLKIS
+154 DNLKENLEIS
-164 EEDEIEKIK
+164 EEDEIKKIK
-173 FKKDIEKELKENR
+173 FKKDIEEELRENSK
-186 EKIETEDIIKAIFTS
+186 KIDSKNIIKTIFAN
-201 DNIKKYIINL
+201 DNIKKYNIIL
-211 DEVNENLKKITEE
+211 DEVDEILKNITEKFKIE
-224 VKLKLELLKLIN
+224 LELLKLIN
-236 EDKKI
+236 KNKI
-241 NLKEAIMNEKFNN
+241 NLKEIAINEKFNDEE
-254 KEKEEIY
+254 KEKIY

-282 MEQSEGLIS
+282 MEQSEGIIS
-291 KKEIDLENLK
+291 KEEIDIEKLE
-301 QLIETIKKG
+301 QLIETIKKA

-325 FFFNREADSVISAR
+325 LFFTREADSVISAR

-380 YDLAFEYACDELGI
+380 YDLTFEYACDELGI

-604 KLYTKEDNEKSE
+604 KLYPKEDNEKSE

>member
-1 MDNINEN
+1 MDSKNEN
-8 IEKLSEKKLPNED
+8 TENLSKKKVPNKD

-30 GGADWIKSNKENISK
+30 GGDDWIKNEKESISK

-69 TGSSIHLGAESI
+69 TGSSIHLGAETI
-81 QGIPKKVMDKIDGI
+81 QGIPQKVTDKI
-95 DEIEQKDK
+95 EE
-103 TDETNKK
+103 K
-110 DEIKNLFKE
+110 DEIKYLFEK

-131 IKKGKDYFIWE
+131 IRKGKDYFIWE
-142 DKAIKPIIDKIS
+142 DKVIKPIIDKIF
-154 NDLKVNLKIS
+154 DNLKENLEIS

-173 FKKDIEKELKENR
+173 FKKDIEKELKFNSK
-186 EKIETEDIIKAIFTS
+186 KIDSKDIIKTIFTS

-236 EDKKI
+236 KDKKI
-241 NLKEAIMNEKFNN
+241 NLKEAIMNEKFNDEE
-254 KEKEEIY
+254 KEKIY
-261 KLGIEVKLEDF
+261 KLGIEVKLENF

-291 KKEIDLENLK
+291 KEEIDIEKLE
-301 QLIETIKKG
+301 QLIKSIKKA
-310 IFEMCDIDNISFEDN
+310 IFK
-325 FFFNREADSVISAR
+325 SAK

-351 GKYTYHRSF
+351 GRYTYHKSL

-369 NLRRANIFTLN
+369 NLRRTNIFTLN

-464 ELVRMKLKNKMDN
+464 ELVRMKLENKMDN
-477 LGEIMIYPTS
+477 LGDIMIYPTS

-513 AVLFVIGYSFYDE
+513 AVLFVVGYSFYDE

-535 LANPSFTLVI
+535 LANPSFTLII

-589 MDQEDTRA
+589 MDQEDTRI
-597 KVMSSIE
+597 KVMNSIE
-604 KLYTKEDNEKSE
+604 KLYPKEDDEKSE

>member
-1 MDNINEN
+1 MDSINEN
-8 IEKLSEKKLPNED
+8 IEKLSEKKLPNEA

-30 GGADWIKSNKENISK
+30 GGDDWIKNNKENISK

-69 TGSSIHLGAESI
+69 TGSSIHLGAETI
-81 QGIPKKVMDKIDGI
+81 QGIPKKVIDKIDGT
-95 DEIEQKDK
+95 DEIEQ
-103 TDETNKK
+103 K
-110 DEIKNLFKE
+110 DEIKNLFKK

-142 DKAIKPIIDKIS
+142 DKVIKPIIDKIS
-154 NDLKVNLKIS
+154 NDLKVNLKIT
-164 EEDEIEKIK
+164 EEDKIEKIK
-173 FKKDIEKELKENR
+173 FKKDIEKELKENSK
-186 EKIETEDIIKAIFTS
+186 KIESEDIIKTIFTS
-201 DNIKKYIINL
+201 DNIKKYNIIL
-211 DEVNENLKKITEE
+211 DEVDEILKNITEKFKIE
-224 VKLKLELLKLIN
+224 LELLKLIN
-236 EDKKI
+236 KNKI
-241 NLKEAIMNEKFNN
+241 NLKEIAINKKFNDEE
-254 KEKEEIY
+254 KEKIY

-282 MEQSEGLIS
+282 MKQSEGLIS
-291 KKEIDLENLK
+291 KNELEIDIEKLGK
-301 QLIETIKKG
+301 LIETIKKA

-325 FFFNREADSVISAR
+325 LFFKREADSVISAR

-604 KLYTKEDNEKSE
+604 KLYPKEDNEKSE